1 MNVTTNTESL
11 KESTAADLAIS
22 LATVSAGCTQC
33 GLCVEECRFL
43 QRYGTPKKIADS
55 FDPSQKELLVMP
67 YECSLCGLC
76 TAVCPEPVDP
86 DAMFLEM
93 RREAVRRGN
102 NQFFEYGGLLGYE
115 RKGVS
120 RRFSWYGLPTGCD
133 TIFFPGCALPG
144 TRPAQ
149 TRTVFETLQSS
160 IPALGIVFDCC
171 TKPSHDLGRQ
181 EYFNAMFGEMSDYL
195 VGRGVKTVLV
205 ACPNCYKMFSE
216 YSPDLSVRTIYEALL
231 ESGAGDIA
239 TVTGTVTIHDPCVIR
254 SFERPQDSVRALVV
268 GTGLTIEEMPH
279 NRQTTLCCG
288 EGGAVA
294 CLEPEFAD
302 DWGKKRKREAIGR
315 RTVTYCAGC
324 THMLG
329 AHTPTSHVVDLL
341 TDPAATIAGK
351 AKVSKA
357 PFTYLN
363 RLKLKKHFMNT
374 LKTASSRERI
384 FNGGEEPGK
393 RGFLKPLI
401 IFTFLVAA
409 IMAIRMSGVGQYL
422 EQEKLRSLI
431 AGYGVLA
438 PAIYMLVYTVAPALF
453 LPGLPISIV
462 GGVLFGPFWGVIYT
476 IVGATAGACVAFL
489 VARYMARGWVA
500 GKLSSPRWRKLDKEV
515 EKNGWKVVA
524 FTRLI
529 PLFPFNLLNYAFGLT
544 SVKFSHYAM
553 ATFLFMLPATI
564 AFITFSSSL
573 LDLVRGKVSPTFL
586 VGLVLMVLVSLLP
599 MFYRRWSRK
608 REEAAEK
615 AARGEVDPPK
625 TYSLSSSLKLKGIVL
640 VAVALLGGAGVALV
654 RHFFWALNAY
664 LYTLEFNLLTV
675 LGRLRDGDLTAAVD
689 YLQAMSPLRGTF
701 TLFFAHLA
709 QGFWLPFSSRVF
721 YGAVNTA
728 FGFPGAIYGGVAL
741 LATALVGLGLGRFF
755 LGDIRPIMRL
765 GRGEAPL
772 APPVNSFALV
782 PLLAAIPWLPLSIAA
797 VVAGGLRI
805 PVGRAMAGFVV
816 AIVLRIVC
824 ITLFGL

>member
-1 MNVTTNTESL
+1 MNATTTTEPQ
-11 KESTAADLAIS
+11 KEPTASQLAVS
-22 LATVSAGCTQC
+22 LATVSAGCTEC
-33 GLCVEECRFL
+33 GLCVRECRFL
-43 QRYGTPKKIADS
+43 QRYGTPKKIADG
-55 FDPSQKELLVMP
+55 FDPLQKEQLAMP
-67 YECSLCGLC
+67 FECSLCGLC
-76 TAVCPEPVDP
+76 TAVCPEPIDP
-86 DAMFLEM
+86 AAMFLEL

-120 RRFSWYGLPTGCD
+120 SRFSWYGLPTGCD

-149 TRTVFETLQSS
+149 TRTVFETLQKS

-181 EYFNAMFGEMSDYL
+181 GYFDAMFGEMTEYL
-195 VGRGVKTVLV
+195 VGQGVKKVLV

-216 YSPDLSVRTIYEALL
+216 YAPELSVRTIYETLVEA
-231 ESGAGDIA
+231 GAGSVA

-254 SFERPQDSVRALVV
+254 TVAPSQDAVRALVT

-279 NRQTTLCCG
+279 SRRTTLCCG

-294 CLEPEFAD
+294 CLEPEFAA
-302 DWGKKRKREAIGR
+302 DWGKKRKREAAGR

-329 AHTPTSHVVDLL
+329 GHTPTSHVVDLL
-341 TDPAATIAGK
+341 ADPAAAIAGK
-351 AKVSKA
+351 ARVSKA

-363 RLKLKKHFMNT
+363 RLKLKKHFMVN
-374 LKTASSRERI
+374 LETAASRERT
-384 FNGGEEPGK
+384 FTGGEEPKKG
-393 RGFLKPLI
+393 GFLKPLI
-401 IFTFLVAA
+401 ILSLLVAA
-409 IMAIRMSGVGQYL
+409 IVAVRLSGAGQYL

-431 AGYGVLA
+431 AGYGALA
-438 PAIYMLVYTVAPALF
+438 PAIYMLVYAVAPSLF

-476 IVGATAGACVAFL
+476 IIGATAGACVAFL
-489 VARYMARGWVA
+489 VARYMARDWVA
-500 GKLSSPRWRKLDKEV
+500 AKLSSPRWRKLDKEV

-544 SVKFSHYAM
+544 SVKFSHYAL
-553 ATFLFMLPATI
+553 ATFFFMLPATI

-615 AARGEVDPPK
+615 AARGEVDPPRA
-625 TYSLSSSLKLKGIVL
+625 YCLSCSLKLKGIVL
-640 VAVALLGGAGVALV
+640 AVAALLVVIGVALAK
-654 RHFFWALNAY
+654 HFFWAINAY
-664 LYTLEFNLLTV
+664 VYTLEFNLLAV
-675 LGRLRDGDLTAAVD
+675 LGRLRDGDMTAAVD

-701 TLFFAHLA
+701 TLACAHLA

-721 YGAVNTA
+721 YGAATTA
-728 FGFPGAIYGGVAL
+728 FGFPGALYGGVAL
-741 LATALVGLGLGRFF
+741 FATALIGLALGRFLF
-755 LGDIRPIMRL
+755 GDIRPAMRL
-765 GRGEAPL
+765 RNGEEPL
-772 APPVNSFALV
+772 APPAGLV
-782 PLLAAIPWLPLSIAA
+782 TLLPLLAAIPWLPLSSVALA
-797 VVAGGLRI
+797 AGGLRI
-805 PVGRAMAGFVV
+805 SAGKALAGFAV
-816 AIVLRIVC
+816 AIAIRITC